1 MKHNLEFFDMQMR
14 ELDQDGPFADLV
26 LMADEALEAFTAM
39 SPAERERNL
48 PDIEEAAALLIMALK
63 VPRS

>member
-26 LMADEALEAFTAM
+26 LLADEALEAFNAM

-48 PDIEEAAALLIMALK
+48 PDIEEAAALLTMALK
-63 VPRS
+63 VPR

>member
-1 MKHNLEFFDMQMR
+1 MQMR

-26 LMADEALEAFTAM
+26 LLADEALEAFTAM

-48 PDIEEAAALLIMALK
+48 PDIEEAAALLTMALK
-63 VPRS
+63 VPR

>member
-1 MKHNLEFFDMQMR
+1 MKHNTEFFDMQMR

-26 LMADEALEAFTAM
+26 LLADEALETFNAM

-48 PDIEEAAALLIMALK
+48 PDIEEAAALLTMALK
-63 VPRS
+63 VPR